1 MKPIYFPYTYVA
13 GPVAEALNTC
23 FGQFIVYRPFSDK
36 IPDQMQSW
44 IRREV
49 LDVRVP
55 VTENETELKTALKNF
70 QTWAALH
77 LAGPGKKITS
87 LKTHLSSLPFFD
99 ELSSAKIVEDIREKI
114 LANPASP
121 QPDPVLEAR
130 IFLSLAQELDR
141 HNYELANEL
150 IRYDRKVADL
160 IRDLKKEEDFIAVEF
175 RNDPI
180 QLSDPFADYMISDRL
195 EAWTRIFLKD
205 PDVSGLFVT
214 HGTAIMEHLLDRS
227 KAAAR
232 IMRLESIPMGTGQTD
247 WRESWQKR
255 LVLNFMR
262 LVQDEQEVLSDELI
276 EQPDFP
282 DAENTASLTVYRVP
296 DQRPREF
303 FARCAAINWTDTAEP
318 ERNNTINNTLIA
330 VIEF

>member
-13 GPVAEALNTC
+13 GPVAEALCTC

-36 IPDQMQSW
+36 IPDEMQSW
-44 IRREV
+44 IKREV

-70 QTWAALH
+70 QTWADLH
-77 LAGPGKKITS
+77 LEGLGKKATS
-87 LKTHLSSLPFFD
+87 LKTHLNSVPFFN

-114 LANPASP
+114 FHNPTSP
-121 QPDPVLEAR
+121 QRDPVLVAR
-130 IFLSLAQELDR
+130 IFLSFAQELDR

-150 IRYDRKVADL
+150 TRYDQKVADL
-160 IRDLKKEEDFIAVEF
+160 IRHLKMEEDFIAGEF

-214 HGTAIMEHLLDRS
+214 HSTAILEHLLDRS

-232 IMRLESIPMGTGQTD
+232 IMRLESIPLGTLQTD
-247 WRESWQKR
+247 WSESWQKR
-255 LVLNFMR
+255 LVLNLMR
-262 LVQDEQEVLSDELI
+262 LVQDKQEMLSDESI

-303 FARCAAINWTDTAEP
+303 FARCAAINWTDTAESD
-318 ERNNTINNTLIA
+318 RNNTINNTLIA